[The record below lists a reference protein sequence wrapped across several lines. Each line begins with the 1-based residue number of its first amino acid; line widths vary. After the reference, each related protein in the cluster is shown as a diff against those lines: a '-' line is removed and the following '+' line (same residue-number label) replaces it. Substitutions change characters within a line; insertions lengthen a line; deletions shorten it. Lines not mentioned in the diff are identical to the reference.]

1 MAQRR
6 LPTVVDSILNSLE
19 HYPVPTATEQIE
31 YGRAVRA
38 WQDWSGGPDAA
49 PPRVRR
55 FGLKGRERLVT
66 GNLRLVVNVA
76 KKYQSRG
83 IPLEDLIQEGS
94 LGLTTAAEKYDPGR
108 GYMFSTYSYWWVKQ
122 RILRYVIDKA
132 SLIRV
137 PGSTNDDLFKV
148 RRQLDGCSG
157 QRSDKEL
164 LVAAGLKELPDTMVR
179 LRDAMRARACG
190 STSVLLPSGGG
201 CIEDLQASPT
211 GGKDDQYEAL
221 ERAERQALVCKLLAE
236 LPDNER
242 QVWELRVVEGVPR
255 VEVAQILNISVSA
268 VGELK
273 RRAIAHLQAL
283 VAQQDAGLQV
293 GYGAALAPVPAACQ
307 QLQLSLLP
315 G

>member
-19 HYPVPTATEQIE
+19 HHPVPTATEQIE
-31 YGRAVRA
+31 YGRAIRA
-38 WQDWSGGPDAA
+38 WQDWAGGPDAA
-49 PPRVRR
+49 PPRVKR

-108 GYMFSTYSYWWVKQ
+108 GYMFSTYSYWWIKQ
-122 RILRYVIDKA
+122 RIAHYVIDKA

-137 PGSTNDDLFKV
+137 PGSTNDDLFKI
-148 RRQLDGCSG
+148 RRQLDGG
-157 QRSDKEL
+157 LGWRSDREL
-164 LVAAGLKELPDTMVR
+164 LVAAGLKDLPDTMVR
-179 LRDAMRARACG
+179 IRDAMRARACG

-221 ERAERQALVCKLLAE
+221 EQAEQQELLFKLLAL
-236 LPDNER
+236 LPDHER
-242 QVWELRVVEGVPR
+242 LVLELRVIEDVPR
-255 VEVAQILNISVSA
+255 TDVAALMRISVSQ
-268 VGELK
+268 VGEIK
-273 RRAIAHLQAL
+273 RRGLARLQSLA
-283 VAQQDAGLQV
+283 AQQDAGLPV
-293 GYGAALAPVPAACQ
+293 LPALAPVPQAKQ
-307 QLQLSLLP
+307 QLPLPLLL